1 MSSGVA
7 EIALRRDRI
16 IVLSALA
23 VIIALSWAYVF
34 SLASGLQNM
43 DVATEIAMPQMQA
56 WGVMGFALTFVMWA
70 AMMVAMMTPSATPM
84 ILMFAGVNRRRQ
96 KQQVPYVPTSVF
108 LLGYLVVWAAFSVLA
123 TITQWGLHA
132 VSLLSPMMVSTS
144 PALGGILLMIAGIY
158 QLTPFKQ
165 ACLRKCRSPL
175 GFVLNE
181 WREGRWGAF
190 LMGLKHGGYCTGCCW
205 SLMALLFV
213 AGMMNLL
220 WVAAIAGF
228 ILLEKVAPTGPRMG
242 RAAGVLMVAG
252 GVVLL
257 GLTLWGGMQPEM
269 NPGMESEPEMESE
282 PGMESES
289 GMDSM

>member
-7 EIALRRDRI
+7 EIALRAVLRRDRL
-16 IVLSALA
+16 IVLSSLA
-23 VIIALSWAYVF
+23 VIIALSWAYVS
-34 SLASGLQNM
+34 SLASDMQNM
-43 DVATEIAMPQMQA
+43 DMTTAMAMPQMQA
-56 WGVMGFALTFVMWA
+56 WDVTEFALTFVMWA
-70 AMMVAMMTPSATPM
+70 VMMVAMMTPSAAPM
-84 ILMFAGVNRRRQ
+84 ILMFAGVNRRRR
-96 KQQVPYVPTSVF
+96 KQQVAYVPTSVF

-123 TITQWGLHA
+123 TAAQWGLHA

-144 PALGGILLMIAGIY
+144 PVLGGILLLIAGIY
-158 QLTPFKQ
+158 QWTPLKH
-165 ACLRKCRSPL
+165 ACLSKCRSPL
-175 GFVLNE
+175 GFILNE

-190 LMGLKHGGYCTGCCW
+190 LMGLKHGSYCTGCCW

-213 AGMMNLL
+213 AGVMNLL

-228 ILLEKVAPTGPRMG
+228 ILLEKGAPAGHRMG

-269 NPGMESEPEMESE
+269 NPGTESE
-282 PGMESES
+282 PGM
-289 GMDSM
+289 GSM